1 MSVAKRVRIHSI
13 ETLSDNWYI
22 LRKATFDFLRSDGT
36 WQRQSREAYDRGN
49 GAAVLLFNREQ
60 RTVILTEQFRYPAFA
75 NGHDDLMI
83 EAPAGLLDKSSP
95 EESIRKE
102 TMEETGFVIHDVTK
116 IFEAFMSPGSVTEK
130 LHFFIAEYDPKA
142 KRTGRWRAR
151 SRRRGH
157 CYTRTEPR
165 RRSTNDLSMARSKTQ
180 KQSCCCNT
188 PSSICFQRQLGGPEV
203 PR

>member
-83 EAPAGLLDKSSP
+83 EAPAGLLDKFSP

-142 KRTGRWRAR
+142 KRQDGGGLVHEGEDIATLELNLDDALQMILDGKIKDAKTIMLLQYAKLYLFPVTT
-151 SRRRGH
+151 RR
-157 CYTRTEPR
+157 P
-165 RRSTNDLSMARSKTQ
+165 
-180 KQSCCCNT
+180 
-188 PSSICFQRQLGGPEV
+188 
-203 PR
+203 